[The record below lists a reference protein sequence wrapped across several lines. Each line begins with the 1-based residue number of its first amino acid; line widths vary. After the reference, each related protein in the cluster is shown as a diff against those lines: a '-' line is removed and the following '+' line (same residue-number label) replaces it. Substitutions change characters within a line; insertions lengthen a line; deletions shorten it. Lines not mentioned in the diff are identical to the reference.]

1 MAASYQSELVKG
13 TLLNDGR
20 YEIIKEIGKGGFGN
34 VFLVIDNENDK
45 EK

>member
-1 MAASYQSELVKG
+1 MAANNQPEFSKG

-20 YEIIKEIGKGGFGN
+20 YEIVKEIGKGGFGN
-34 VFLVIDNENDK
+34 VFLVIDNENEK

>member
-1 MAASYQSELVKG
+1 MAANNQPDLAKG

-20 YEIIKEIGKGGFGN
+20 YEIVKEIGKGGFGN
-34 VFLVIDNENDK
+34 VFLVIDNENEK